1 MNTAAEREDR
11 VNVVVT
17 GGNGCLGKSLVK
29 CLLEN
34 GGYNVHSLDLWI
46 PEEEHRNPDV
56 YSYIQTDITNLDD
69 LILAFRGVG
78 AVFHAA
84 GILPTVK
91 SRAKDFSLVN
101 VKGTESVIDACKECG
116 VRRLIYTSSISVVL
130 SKDPSRVLNGAD
142 ESLPYP
148 ERPLNAYTST
158 KMEAE
163 KLVRSANGKNGLLTC
178 VMRPASLCSVDHML
192 FRQSLSAQSFSIGEG
207 SLKISLVPIAAA
219 TRAHLL
225 AEKKLMEEGA
235 ESVVAG
241 KAYNL
246 CVEDKIALRD
256 FLGLGANEK
265 GTTVWGYPPPKSIPM
280 WIVILIAYLNRFVYI
295 LTGTVLFGDIVSPM
309 NLSFHDKDQT
319 FTGALAHKE
328 LGWEELPP
336 WQEIVRELVK
346 EYREDIEK
354 KKEK

>member
-1 MNTAAEREDR
+1 M
-11 VNVVVT
+11 
-17 GGNGCLGKSLVK
+17 
-29 CLLEN
+29 
-34 GGYNVHSLDLWI
+34 
-46 PEEEHRNPDV
+46 
-56 YSYIQTDITNLDD
+56 
-69 LILAFRGVG
+69 
-78 AVFHAA
+78 
-84 GILPTVK
+84 
-91 SRAKDFSLVN
+91 
-101 VKGTESVIDACKECG
+101 
-116 VRRLIYTSSISVVL
+116 
-130 SKDPSRVLNGAD
+130 LNGAD

-148 ERPLNAYTST
+148 EQPLNASTST

-163 KLVRSANGKNGLLTC
+163 KLVRSANGTNGLLTC
-178 VMRPASLCSVDHML
+178 IMRPASVDHML

-207 SLKISLVPIAAA
+207 SPKISLVPLAAA
-219 TRAHLL
+219 TRARLL

-246 CVEDKIALRD
+246 CVEDKIALCD

-280 WIVILIAYLNRFVYI
+280 WIVVLGAYLNRYVYI
-295 LTGTVLFGDIVSPM
+295 LTGLFGDIFSPM
-309 NLSFHDKDQT
+309 NLSFYDVDQI
-319 FTGALAHKE
+319 FTSALAHRE

-354 KKEK
+354 KEK